1 LPECFAGLTK
11 FFCGLNA
18 ARMFVT
24 PDLDE
29 VTNYANSKNSIIE
42 AHILYHSNSYN
53 AFIYNKILVYD
64 IMVEYN
70 N

>member
-1 LPECFAGLTK
+1 
-11 FFCGLNA
+11 
-18 ARMFVT
+18 MFVT